1 MHPEGGMEGV
11 DCSKF
16 RENENISKYR
26 ILKSRVSNRNNQIA
40 RFLSDFS
47 VKTFYNIYFFATR
60 QIIIMTMSE
69 YTKWHREAKV

>member
-16 RENENISKYR
+16 RENEYISEYR
-26 ILKSRVSNRNNQIA
+26 MLKSRVSNKNNQIA

-60 QIIIMTMSE
+60 QIIIVTMSE